1 MVGEREIVRS
11 VVHELN
17 RTWHRTAVYFEVVG
31 WEDVPS
37 GIGFD
42 PQEVVNRYI
51 GGDYDVFLGLM
62 GGRLGAPTIRAA
74 SGTVEE
80 YDRALSRSRLNPDL
94 VELKFYFKNV
104 DATSVDA
111 SHVALVEEFKGRL
124 TRDGVYYR
132 FFENE
137 SELALM
143 LRDDLGKTMQAWESR
158 LRARESGA

>member
-1 MVGEREIVRS
+1 MLGEREVVRS
-11 VVHELN
+11 VVRELN
-17 RTWHRTAVYFEVVG
+17 RTWSRRTDVYFEVAG
-31 WEDVPS
+31 WEEVPS
-37 GIGFD
+37 GIGSD

-62 GGRLGAPTIRAA
+62 GGRLGSPTIRAV

-80 YDRALSRSRLNPDL
+80 YELALSRSQLNPSI
-94 VELKFYFKNV
+94 ELKFYFKNV

-111 SHVALVEEFKGRL
+111 SHVASVEEFKGRL

-132 FFENE
+132 FFEND
-137 SELALM
+137 SGLALM

-158 LRARESGA
+158 LGARESGA